1 MDEIVTQQP
10 LATSDE
16 QDRMDTEVVVD
27 GDNNR
32 AGSTLQG
39 ISGYLH
45 K

>member
-27 GDNNR
+27 GDT
-32 AGSTLQG
+32 ALQG

-45 K
+45 I